1 MMWISR
7 DNAGLS
13 GQVRQVKLLIF
24 NCEKV
29 TPMKFVRIALSA
41 VVALLPIQALAREQ
55 ADVLI
60 RHATVIDV
68 EHARAIPDQAVATRG
83 DRIVAVGKDGEVA
96 KAWAARRLIDGKGRF
111 LIPGLWD
118 MHVHFG
124 GGPALAEENKA
135 LLPLYVAYGITTV
148 RDCAGDMPYDVLNWR
163 KEIAEGKLFGP
174 TLLTSGPK
182 IEGIKPVWKGTLET
196 GSEADVDA
204 AVARLVSL
212 KVDFVKI
219 TDSTLKPELFLYA
232 VRKVRAAGLRASG
245 HIPMALTVGQAVDAG
260 LSSIEHLSYA
270 YKAGVK
276 DEARIAAD
284 FAAGR
289 IDRAGAAAQ
298 LAAGFDPATAMA
310 SYAKMRDKGVF
321 VTPTLNIERTLAYLD
336 SDDHSK
342 DPFLAY
348 IGPGLRKT
356 YQWRIDRAAKATPEQ
371 IEARHR
377 DYLQTAAVMP
387 MLEKAGVTIM
397 AGTDAGFLNSFDYP
411 ALGLHQE
418 LALYVKNGLT
428 PAEALSAATRAGPKW
443 FGKLDRYGAVEAGK
457 QADLVLLDRNPLE
470 DISATQS
477 VNTVILRGM
486 VEDRV
491 ALDKMLADAKAKVA
505 RWNTEAAK

>member
-1 MMWISR
+1 MKIARMVLMAAAS
-7 DNAGLS
+7 
-13 GQVRQVKLLIF
+13 LL
-24 NCEKV
+24 
-29 TPMKFVRIALSA
+29 PLSA
-41 VVALLPIQALAREQ
+41 AAKER

-68 EHARAIPDQAVATRG
+68 EHARAIPDQAVATLG
-83 DRIVAVGKDGEVA
+83 EKIVAVGDDAEVA
-96 KAWAARRLIDGKGRF
+96 KAWEARRQVEGRGRF

-118 MHVHFG
+118 MHMHFG
-124 GGPALAEENKA
+124 GGPALADENKA
-135 LLPLYVAYGITTV
+135 LLPLYVAYGITTI
-148 RDCAGDMPYDVLNWR
+148 RDCAGDMAYDVLGWR
-163 KEIAEGKLFGP
+163 QEIADGKLFGP
-174 TLLTSGPK
+174 RLLTSGPK
-182 IEGIKPVWKGTLET
+182 IEGINPVWKGTLET

-204 AVARLVSL
+204 AIAKLVGL
-212 KVDFVKI
+212 KADFVKI

-232 VRKVRAAGLRASG
+232 VRKARAHGLRASG
-245 HIPMALTVGQAVDAG
+245 HIPMALTVGQAIDAG
-260 LSSIEHLSYA
+260 ISSIEHLSYA

-284 FAAGR
+284 FAAGK
-289 IDRAGAAAQ
+289 IDRAAAQ
-298 LAAGFDPATAMA
+298 AELDAGFDPATAMA
-310 SYAKMRDKGVF
+310 SYAKMRERGVF

-342 DPFLAY
+342 DAFLAY
-348 IGPGLRKT
+348 VGPGIRKT

-377 DYLQTAAVMP
+377 EYRQTAAVLP

-443 FGKLDRYGAVEAGK
+443 FGVLDRYGSVETGK

-470 DISATQS
+470 DIAATRS
-477 VNTVILRGM
+477 VNAVVLRGT
-486 VEDRV
+486 VEDRA
-491 ALDKMLADAKAKVA
+491 ALDRMLAEAKARVA
-505 RWNTEAAK
+505 KWDAEAAR